1 MKFSD
6 IIELFTSRKF
16 GLWMGAFGLAFLLWV
31 FIVSSENY
39 EMVLSIPIEVRNL
52 SEQKALREE
61 VPDNA
66 LVRFEGKGRMLFKTI
81 LLKRFYK
88 NFKLVL
94 DLDRIS
100 DEYEFILNDY
110 YSRYPQKIVIPN
122 EFEINY
128 IEIESPREIKISL
141 DEYAVK
147 TVPVISQLII
157 ETAPGYVTVGEEQII
172 PNEIEIAGPRDI
184 IDSLNVIH
192 SVKDTLSNVI
202 VDISN
207 SYGFE
212 SPLQQLQFS
221 TSEVEINVN
230 IQALSERIISEVP
243 VNVINVP
250 SNYRVFVS
258 PHTIS
263 LTIVGGIDFI
273 QGINSDDI
281 SLTIDF
287 SRQWNSSIQFY
298 EPIVSVPNG
307 VINWQDLSP
316 PNVELI
322 VTQGNN

>member
-39 EMVLSIPIEVRNL
+39 EMVLSVPIEVRNL

-66 LVRFEGKGRMLFKTI
+66 IVRFEGNGRMLFKTI

-88 NFKLVL
+88 DFKLVL

-110 YSRYPQKIVIPN
+110 YNRYPQKIVIPN
-122 EFEINY
+122 EFDINY
-128 IEIESPREIKISL
+128 IEIESPREIIISL
-141 DEYAVK
+141 DEYAIK
-147 TVPVISQLII
+147 TVPVISQII
-157 ETAPGYVTVGEEQII
+157 IDAAPGYIPIGEVQIV

-184 IDSLNVIH
+184 IDSLNVIYT
-192 SVKDTLSNVI
+192 VKDTLSNII

-207 SYGFE
+207 GYGFE

-221 TSEVEINVN
+221 SSKVEINVN

-258 PHTIS
+258 PHTVS

-273 QGINSDDI
+273 QGISSDNI

-287 SRQWNSSIQFY
+287 SRQWDSSVQFY
-298 EPIVSVPNG
+298 EPIVSVPDG
-307 VINWQDLSP
+307 VIDWQDLSP